1 MKMKCVALLSGLL
14 CGVLPV
20 FAESGVFRVEG
31 DENLFYPVTFL
42 DARWHDNLPTELYI
56 SRHNV
61 HLDEMWRG
69 AMSAR
74 FDYHVSL
81 WGNGAEYIRARV
93 QGNDS
98 PSSAFHDFVA
108 GWQDGSFHNA
118 TMRMV
123 VWLRGAMT
131 YYWSANGEVA
141 PQVYDGV
148 ANPLPYAPDGQEV
161 FEAKTAVEDYVRMAA
176 ADLQSGNGA
185 PSLRIGEVGDAGNT
199 NVPLDSVS
207 QRLPL
212 DFTGYRDMAP
222 DQVGARIE
230 GVRYNSYRNGESY
243 VQRTGLAFYT
253 NPSGLN
259 GGDADLLQRMV
270 ILPDGRV
277 GVGTPSPDYELTV
290 NGTVHAK
297 EVVIDL
303 QGAQADDVYESGY
316 PLRPL
321 EEVRGYIRRNGHLPD
336 VPSAS
341 EVASGG
347 MALGQF
353 ENLLLRKIEE
363 LTLYTLQL
371 QAEIEALRNK

>member
-1 MKMKCVALLSGLL
+1 MKMKWIHLLA
-14 CGVLPV
+14 GVVFGVSPV
-20 FAESGVFRVEG
+20 FAETGSFRVEG

-42 DARWHDNLPTELYI
+42 DAKWHDNQPTELYV

-74 FDYHVSL
+74 FDYHVSS

-141 PQVYDGV
+141 PLVYDGV

-176 ADLQSGNGA
+176 ADLQSGNGV
-185 PSLRIGEVGDAGNT
+185 PFLRIGEVGDAGNT

-230 GVRYNSYRNGESY
+230 GVRYNHYQNGMSYI
-243 VQRTGLAFYT
+243 QKTGLAFYT

-259 GGDADLLQRMV
+259 GGDTDLLQRMI
-270 ILPDGRV
+270 ILPDGKV
-277 GVGTPSPDYELTV
+277 GIGTPVPDTELTV
-290 NGTVHAK
+290 NGTIHTK

-303 QGAQADDVYESGY
+303 QGPLADDVFEDGY
-316 PLRPL
+316 PLRSL
-321 EEVRGYIRRNGHLPD
+321 DEVRAYIHSNGHLPG
-336 VPSAS
+336 VPSAA
-341 EVASGG
+341 EVASDG
-347 MALGQF
+347 MPVGAF

-371 QAEIEALRNK
+371 QAEIEALKNK